1 MLLHLAEG
9 PEVAP
14 DVMKDAIE
22 DNPNLAL
29 MTGGD
34 QIGERLVSAKP
45 PINAKIVGGIIAMGA

>member
-1 MLLHLAEG
+1 
-9 PEVAP
+9 
-14 DVMKDAIE
+14 
-22 DNPNLAL
+22 